1 MGRASFLDSD
11 PRKFAEQ
18 LKKKLPLVV
27 LVACEE
33 VLDQEEVGDAVVQ
46 IARAQGYI
54 ERTAYHVDH
63 KDFPWNDIGVEAGSM
78 SLFSERRILDVRLQI
93 KFLNK
98 QASEFLREYVAKP
111 VEDNL
116 LLLRT
121 AYLNKRVRAAK
132 WYKQIAPHALCIHS
146 YAVKD
151 AEMPR
156 WLENRCRRE
165 NLSLTRD
172 ALNYLAQRLEGN
184 LLAAA
189 QEVARL
195 KLIESKGPIDIQTLK
210 DSVAA
215 ANRYRVWDLLDAAFA
230 RKATRVRRMCGSLQ
244 DEGINPLVPLN
255 ALVARLRGASGGAG
269 GGNSGELQSVLG
281 RRGPAPY
288 LAECALIDLQAKGGL
303 SGDAWQSLQRLLLAL
318 AGTRTTPSLST
329 THQALSE
336 HF

>member
-1 MGRASFLDSD
+1 VDTD
-11 PRKFAEQ
+11 PRKFSEQ
-18 LKKKLPLVV
+18 LKKKMPLVV

-33 VLDQEEVGDAVVQ
+33 MLDQEEVGDAVIE
-46 IARAQGYI
+46 IARAQGYA
-54 ERTAYHVDH
+54 ERTAYHADH
-63 KDFPWNDIGVEAGSM
+63 KDFPWNDVGVEAGSM
-78 SLFSERRILDVRLQI
+78 SLFSERRILDVRVQI
-93 KFLNK
+93 KFMDK
-98 QASEFLREYVAKP
+98 RAGEFLKEYVAKP

-121 AYLNKRVRAAK
+121 AYLNKRVRGTK
-132 WYKQIAPHALCIHS
+132 WYKEIAPHALCIHS

-165 NLSLTRD
+165 GVSLSRD

-195 KLIESKGPIDIQTLK
+195 KIINSEGPIDIQAVK

-215 ANRYRVWDLLDAAFA
+215 ANHYRVWDLLDAAFA
-230 RKATRVRRMCGSLQ
+230 RQAPRVRRMCGSLQ
-244 DEGINPLVPLN
+244 DEGVSPLVPLN
-255 ALVARLRGASGGAG
+255 ALVARLRGAARG
-269 GGNSGELQSVLG
+269 GGGELQSVLG

-318 AGTRTTPSLST
+318 AGARTTPSLST
-329 THQALSE
+329 THRALTE